1 MIKKIRFI
9 AGALLSLFISWLY
22 VDHVIGI
29 ARHIDKGFIRILDWF
44 LVCILF
50 HVVFFLL
57 SNLMCVRIGFPKHD
71 GNVGKTVLSWVVFV
85 FGMPVIFVVKLV
97 MFFIQGG
104 FSDIFP
110 PSNEEDDGY
119 EPQRS
124 APATNNANV
133 QGGTKN
139 GYLDLRRGLDRICS
153 RYHGKR
159 IYDANT
165 PHDVEVYC
173 EKVECKIEM
182 PYSGNANGVIYFY
195 IEYRI
200 VGYDGRRDLRNF
212 ADTHLNHY
220 SYDDLFSDVDDLIE
234 KLMQTCGGL
243 RCKWK
248 YISNQSANWEYSN

>member
-110 PSNEEDDGY
+110 TSNEEDDGY
-119 EPQRS
+119 ENRS
-124 APATNNANV
+124 AYTPSTAPNGNGRAIGHRDFEYDIERIADSYLAGKGFFTVYGARARIKKVNV
-133 QGGTKN
+133 
-139 GYLDLRRGLDRICS
+139 
-153 RYHGKR
+153 
-159 IYDANT
+159 
-165 PHDVEVYC
+165 DVEWGHSNSC
-173 EKVECKIEM
+173 I
-182 PYSGNANGVIYFY
+182 NLDIYFACEATGNYDINDIRRNINEIVQKMHNEMSDY
-195 IEYRI
+195 ILSAR
-200 VGYDGRRDLRNF
+200 
-212 ADTHLNHY
+212 
-220 SYDDLFSDVDDLIE
+220 
-234 KLMQTCGGL
+234 K
-243 RCKWK
+243 K
-248 YISNQSANWEYSN
+248 YNNLDCSWDINPNVNILDE